1 MEKLGSP
8 NIHQNVAIKDNYKYY
23 SSFRLYEVTKIF
35 ILPNLVIPMLKELTR
50 QPIKTNNTQVY
61 DLANLGEIKPPQVVK
76 LAKII
81 SGKRASRVLAEMG
94 FTGSTQI
101 KVIRNTGGGPM
112 IVRIRDTQIILGR
125 GLASKVYVEV
135 ENQ

>member
-1 MEKLGSP
+1 MFG
-8 NIHQNVAIKDNYKYY
+8 Y
-23 SSFRLYEVTKIF
+23 TKIY
-35 ILPNLVIPMLKELTR
+35 LPNLVVLMLKELEM
-50 QPIKTNNTQVY
+50 QPVETNKTQIQDYV
-61 DLANLGEIKPPQVVK
+61 NLGEIKPPQVVK

-81 SGKRASRVLAEMG
+81 SGRQASRVLAEMG
-94 FTGSTQI
+94 FIGSTQI

-125 GLASKVYVEV
+125 GLASKVYVEI